1 MLTVVDHGV
10 GNIGSLASAL
20 RFLGATFEVTH
31 DPTALRSS
39 TAIILPG
46 VGAFHAAAERLDAL
60 RLREKL
66 IARVDDGVPILGVC
80 LGMQLLFEGSDEG
93 HGQGLGLLAGRCERL
108 GATPGV
114 KVPHVGFDTVS
125 YPEGSWL
132 REELGAEADY
142 YFTHSFAI
150 RSSDAA
156 SVGRCEYDGG
166 LVAVVD
172 AWPAIGAQFHPE
184 KSQTSGLRLLLAFI
198 RRATDGA

>member
-10 GNIGSLASAL
+10 GNIGSLTSAL
-20 RFLGATFEVTH
+20 RFLSATFEVTYN
-31 DPTALRSS
+31 PSALRSA
-39 TAIILPG
+39 TAVILPG

-60 RLREKL
+60 RLREPL
-66 IARVDDGVPILGVC
+66 RDRVGDGMPILGVC

-142 YFTHSFAI
+142 YFTHSYAV

-156 SVGRCEYDGG
+156 AVGRCEYDGG
-166 LVAVVD
+166 LIAVAD
-172 AWPAIGAQFHPE
+172 DWPVLGAQFHPE

-198 RRATDGA
+198 RRATGGE